1 MRVVCFF
8 FKLGLAIFVVWIHFL
23 GQEGPGHNTESS
35 FPKYVTHNVCGPASK
50 VSFVCSQCT
59 TIALAPRKRKIIH
72 IKMIRWNGSEMALL
86 LLRLLKWK
94 NYFLWCVRASFLE
107 LWHNFGY
114 RRMTI
119 LDRHLTV
126 ILLCFCH
133 QKSTVF
139 FSGLQICF
147 VNVFSRWS
155 WAKNVKNMQD
165 KAKKSGWAAL

>member
-1 MRVVCFF
+1 MPYLLFEYIFSARKDQVMTLKAAFPNMWRTMYVVLPQ
-8 FKLGLAIFVVWIHFL
+8 KSLLFV
-23 GQEGPGHNTESS
+23 
-35 FPKYVTHNVCGPASK
+35 AS
-50 VSFVCSQCT
+50 VPP
-59 TIALAPRKRKIIH
+59 IALAPRKRKILH

-94 NYFLWCVRASFLE
+94 NYFLWYVRASFLE

-139 FSGLQICF
+139 FSWLQICF